1 MPSKDSI
8 IYNKAASLVQLVSAL
23 IAGLLSCQSP
33 KTNTIGSIER
43 IDPALDDILRK
54 DARVEIIAE
63 GFDWSEGP
71 LWVEKEKMLLFSDI
85 PPNTI
90 YKWTPGKG
98 KEVYLKPSGYTGQK
112 PRGGEIGSNGLLL
125 NLQGELVLCQHGDRR
140 IAKMNAPVSAPAPD
154 FITIADNYNGLAFDS
169 PNDAVMRSNGD
180 IYFTDPPYGLENYIN
195 DSTKAA
201 PYQGVYRVTADGKV
215 TLLVDSISRPNGIG
229 FFPGEQTLLVSN
241 SDSKNAVWYAFDL
254 APNDSLINGR
264 IWYDAT
270 EAAITDKGGPDG
282 FKVDKEGNVYA
293 TGPGGIWIFDRN
305 AKLLG
310 KIRIPVQTSNC
321 ALADDDKTL
330 YITADMYVLKVS
342 MR

>member
-8 IYNKAASLVQLVSAL
+8 IYDKAASLVKLVSAL
-23 IAGLLSCQSP
+23 IAGLLSCQAP

-54 DARVEIIAE
+54 DARIEIIAE

-154 FITIADNYNGLAFDS
+154 FKTIADNYNGLAFDS

-229 FFPGEQTLLVSN
+229 FFPGEQTLLVAN
-241 SDSKNAVWYAFDL
+241 SDSENAVWYAFDL

-270 EAAITDKGGPDG
+270 EAAKTDKGGPDG
-282 FKVDKEGNVYA
+282 FKVDKRGNVYA
-293 TGPGGIWIFDRN
+293 TGPGGVWIFDRN